1 MTRQSAHSQKA
12 HDTRLAL
19 VARRKGNVKLRAVAA
34 VIFDARGPVEGAA
47 VLLEGNDP
55 APYEGTTNG
64 DGYVLWPS
72 VPEDI
77 ANTAIHV
84 EKKGYAPYAQ
94 SLILSSPNNPADP
107 VARNHSIR
115 VGGVPVAGDVNLP
128 ALLDDV
134 APLPPAPTRD
144 ALIDVRLSFQGLV
157 VPTQQF
163 GTLPWFEA
171 CLPWLTHDDRASA
184 YAQKQAAG
192 DTHVIVF
199 VPSGPPLY
207 PEPGQPYSADR
218 FGPLDW
224 TQRNTTIEPQYTA
237 LLREV
242 IGAGFSKILLYL
254 GGDGDGDHYKVAFT
268 QLELLHANDDY
279 RTTLYKYCVV
289 LPGWDG
295 VFYGWPLE
303 QVMKF
308 GLRFRE
314 LFPDGY
320 LGLHYSTG
328 HIPVGEGGADYLP
341 RIAGQDP
348 MQNPGR
354 MADFDLLIGEFDDN
368 LHQDSTWQILN
379 RLERDYVRPPDQ
391 PAGDDPQRV
400 YYLGTP
406 NPRGRWGH
414 CAMEFGEYEAV
425 RCGAN
430 FAAMVAHV
438 NANRAYLKSMGVKC
452 TG

>member
-1 MTRQSAHSQKA
+1 M
-12 HDTRLAL
+12 
-19 VARRKGNVKLRAVAA
+19 KLRAIAA

-47 VLLEGNDP
+47 LVLEGSDP
-55 APYEGTTNG
+55 SPYAGTTNG

-94 SLILSSPNNPADP
+94 SLILSSPNNPVDP
-107 VARNHSIR
+107 VARNQSIR
-115 VGGVPVAGDVNLP
+115 VGGMPVAGDVNLP
-128 ALLDDV
+128 ALLADV
-134 APLPPAPTRD
+134 APLPPAPTRE
-144 ALIDVRLSFQGLV
+144 ALLDVRLTFQGLV

-171 CLPWLTHDDRASA
+171 CLPWLTHMDRASA
-184 YAQKQAAG
+184 YTKKQAAG
-192 DTHVIVF
+192 DTHAIVTLPDG
-199 VPSGPPLY
+199 VPLY
-207 PEPGQPYSADR
+207 DEPNQPYSADR

-224 TQRNTTIEPQYTA
+224 TNGNTTIDPKFPA

-242 IGAGFSKILLYL
+242 ISSGFPHVLLYL
-254 GGDGDGDHYKVAFT
+254 GGDGPPNADIAFQ
-268 QLELLHANDDY
+268 QLDLLHACDDY
-279 RTTLYKYCVV
+279 RTTLYHYCCV

-295 VFYGWPLE
+295 VFYGWTPEKIVAWGL
-303 QVMKF
+303 KF
-308 GLRFRE
+308 RA
-314 LFPDGY
+314 LFPDGTC
-320 LGLHYSTG
+320 GLHYSTG

-341 RIAGQDP
+341 RAAGQDP
-348 MQNPGR
+348 TVNPGR
-354 MADFDLLIGEFDDN
+354 MQDFDLLIGEFDDN

-391 PAGDDPQRV
+391 PSGDDPHRV

-406 NPRGRWGH
+406 NSRGRWGH

-425 RCGAN
+425 RCGER